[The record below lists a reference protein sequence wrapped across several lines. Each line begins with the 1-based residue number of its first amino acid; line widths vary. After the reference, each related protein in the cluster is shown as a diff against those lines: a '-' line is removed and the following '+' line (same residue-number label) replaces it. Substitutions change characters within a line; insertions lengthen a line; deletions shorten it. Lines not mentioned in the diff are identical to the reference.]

1 MAWGTAASFVASYMR
16 RARPRR
22 SSKVSSVSSRAEPL
36 RPREMSAALRSPEAT
51 IPTQSGP
58 PELLT
63 PARSEPAESLTP
75 TGSGSPESR
84 TQPMVPLASTTVSK
98 QRSERRIAVRLPLKV
113 SGRDS
118 HGFAFE
124 EDTSSENL
132 CRNGAAFVTRFDV
145 AIGSDLEIRIAF
157 LQYASRRTNAERL
170 GSPRNGNRFS
180 AARNSDTDFATHGR
194 VVHVCDSPSGGE
206 KLVGV
211 QFTGPRFQRV
221 FRSESAA

>member
-1 MAWGTAASFVASYMR
+1 
-16 RARPRR
+16 
-22 SSKVSSVSSRAEPL
+22 
-36 RPREMSAALRSPEAT
+36 
-51 IPTQSGP
+51 
-58 PELLT
+58 
-63 PARSEPAESLTP
+63 
-75 TGSGSPESR
+75 
-84 TQPMVPLASTTVSK
+84 MVPLASTTVSK

-113 SGRDS
+113 SGRDA

-145 AIGSDLEIRIAF
+145 AIGSDLEIRIPF
-157 LQYASRRTNAERL
+157 SQYASRRVDRPV
-170 GSPRNGNRFS
+170 G
-180 AARNSDTDFATHGR
+180 ARNNDADFATHGR
-194 VVHVCDSPSGGE
+194 VVHVADSQSRGE